1 MPRRIP
7 YIAQLEMA
15 DCSAA
20 CLAMTLGYHG
30 KHIGLDEVRDAV
42 GVGRGGADARGIVE
56 AARAYGLSARG
67 VKADVHELGLLPR
80 GSILHWQFRHFV
92 VLDRVGRRGIHVVDP
107 VAGRAYIRRELFGRS
122 YTGVAI
128 ALEPAPDWEAGG
140 RRSKG
145 ALRYLRP
152 MLRETRLVWPALATS
167 ILLRVFALALPLFTA
182 ALVNQILPRGERH
195 LLYVLAAGMLAI
207 AAYYWFTAFLRSR
220 LLLTLRTKLDMKLT
234 LGFVEHLVDLPYDFF
249 LKRSG
254 GDLAMR
260 LQSNAEVRELLT
272 TGALSAVLD
281 GTFAC
286 FYIVILLILS
296 PSMGL
301 LVLGLGVLQ
310 VAVLVLARHRNQRLM
325 AESLHVQARSQSY
338 VYQLLGG
345 IEDLKAAGAERRA
358 SAHWSNLFVDQINV
372 SLARGRLTALTESAT
387 AGLSVASPLAV
398 LAVGGAL
405 VLNGSLSTGSMLALA
420 ALSAGFLVPLS
431 GLVTTGLQLQ
441 LLGSYMQRINDVLDA
456 PKEQQDRHV
465 RRAPTLHG
473 RIAAESVSFRY
484 SRLAPLVVDD
494 VSLEVEPGRTLAI
507 VGRSGSGKTTL
518 GRLLLGL
525 YRPEAGRILYDG
537 TDLAELEARSVRSQL
552 GIVTQRPYL
561 FGTSIRE
568 NIALTDPSLDLD
580 AVVRAAKLACIDED
594 IAAMRRGYETLM
606 IDGGASL
613 SGGQRQRVALARAL
627 AHAPPILL
635 LDEATSE
642 LDALTERVVYNN
654 IAGLGCTT
662 IVIAH
667 RLSTI
672 AGADL
677 ILVMEGGRIVERGT
691 HEELLAL
698 HGRYHELIAS
708 QREAVGEGGPHAHQR
723 SAELDG
729 LTKREHQIL
738 RLVANGL
745 SDKEIADSLV
755 ISPLTAKTHVSHIL
769 RKLDCH
775 DRAQLVTLAHQTGAV
790 TRSMDRVGSY
800 PSNDASKMLTI
811 GSNGGDEDFP
821 ATKGGNTSSEGRGDV
836 HVVPSDD
843 GWRVDVEGQSRA
855 SGTYDTQQ
863 AAWQQAKQIAQRTQS
878 EALLHGRNGQI
889 RERKSYRQD
898 PRRTKA

>member
-1 MPRRIP
+1 MPHRIP

-20 CLAMTLGYHG
+20 CLAMTIAYHG
-30 KHIGLDEVRDAV
+30 KHVGLDEVRDAV

-67 VKADVHELGLLPR
+67 VKADVHELGHLPR

-128 ALEPAPDWEAGG
+128 ALEPGPDWETGG
-140 RRSKG
+140 RRVNG

-152 MLRETRLVWPALATS
+152 MLRETRLVWPILVTS

-182 ALVNQILPRGERH
+182 ALVNRILPGDERQ

-207 AAYYWFTAFLRSR
+207 AAYHWFTAFLRSR

-234 LGFVEHLVDLPYDFF
+234 LGFVEHLVDLPYAFF

-260 LQSNAEVRELLT
+260 LQSNAAVRELLT

-310 VAVLVLARHRNQRLM
+310 VAVLVLARRRNERLM

-338 VYQLLGG
+338 VYQLLAG

-372 SLARGRLTALTESAT
+372 SLARGRLDALTESTT

-405 VLNGSLSTGSMLALA
+405 VLNGSLSTGDMLALA

-441 LLGSYMQRINDVLDA
+441 LLGGYMQRINDVLDA
-456 PKEQQDRHV
+456 PKEQQDRPV
-465 RRAPTLHG
+465 RRAPTLNG

-484 SRLAPLVVDD
+484 SRLAPLVVED
-494 VSLEVEPGRTLAI
+494 VSLEVESGRTLAI

-537 TDLAELEARSVRSQL
+537 IDLAELEARSVRSQL

-580 AVVRAAKLACIDED
+580 AVVGAARLACIDED
-594 IAAMRRGYETLM
+594 ITAMRRGYETLM

-627 AHAPPILL
+627 AHAPSILL

-654 IAGLGCTT
+654 IAGLGCTA

-691 HEELLAL
+691 HEELLSL

-708 QREAVGEGGPHAHQR
+708 QREGGPHAHLR
-723 SAELDG
+723 PADLDG

-745 SDKEIADSLV
+745 SNREIADSLV

-769 RKLDCH
+769 KKLDCH
-775 DRAQLVTLAHQTGAV
+775 DRAELMTLAHERGAV
-790 TRSMDRVGSY
+790 TRSMGRVEPH
-800 PSNDASKMLTI
+800 PSNEAGKRFTF
-811 GSNGGDEDFP
+811 GSNGNNDDFP
-821 ATKGGNTSSEGRGDV
+821 ATKGRGISGEWVGDV
-836 HVVPSDD
+836 HVVRGDN
-843 GWRVDVEGQSRA
+843 GWRVDVEGQGRA
-855 SGTYDTQQ
+855 SGMHDTQQ
-863 AAWQQAKQIAQRTQS
+863 AAWQQAKQIAQRNQS

-889 RERKSYRQD
+889 RERKTYRHD
-898 PRRTKA
+898 PRRTQPDV